1 MKMKT
6 KLIACQ
12 PITKGW
18 SADQKFLAVDEHGQ
32 KFLLRIALVEKL
44 ADKQAEFA
52 LLKILFERNLPVQKT
67 VELTYDGQ
75 SVYQIF
81 EWIEGE
87 DLRQATPNLS
97 DETLYELGCQAG
109 KLLKVLHQIPIDQ
122 TSLNWESYYQAK
134 IDKKTADYQTASHA
148 YEQGQ
153 AMLEFIERSR
163 HLVGGRPIAYHH
175 GDFHD
180 GNMLVGQDGQLYL
193 LDFDRFDK
201 GDPWEEFNRLI
212 FTVETS
218 PALARGMLDAYFEE
232 AIPEEFWQLL
242 ALYLTVNSIGALVWA
257 EEVNPDQIPLMK
269 TQAKQLFDWYQG
281 YKEVIPSWY
290 LGKNR

>member
-6 KLIACQ
+6 KLIVCQ

-52 LLKILFERNLPVQKT
+52 LLKILFERNLPVQKS

-87 DLRQATPNLS
+87 DLRQAAPNLS

-122 TSLNWESYYQAK
+122 TSLDWESYYQAK
-134 IDKKTADYQTASHA
+134 IDKKTAAYQTASHA

-163 HLVGGRPIAYHH
+163 HLVGGAS
-175 GDFHD
+175 DC
-180 GNMLVGQDGQLYL
+180 L
-193 LDFDRFDK
+193 
-201 GDPWEEFNRLI
+201 
-212 FTVETS
+212 S
-218 PALARGMLDAYFEE
+218 PRGF
-232 AIPEEFWQLL
+232 P
-242 ALYLTVNSIGALVWA
+242 
-257 EEVNPDQIPLMK
+257 
-269 TQAKQLFDWYQG
+269 
-281 YKEVIPSWY
+281 
-290 LGKNR
+290 

>member
-1 MKMKT
+1 MKT

>member
-1 MKMKT
+1 MKIKT

-18 SADQKFLAVDEHGQ
+18 SADQKFLAMDEHGQ

-87 DLRQATPNLS
+87 DLRQAAPNLS

-134 IDKKTADYQTASHA
+134 IDKKTAAYQTASHA
-148 YEQGQ
+148 YEQG
-153 AMLEFIERSR
+153 AG
-163 HLVGGRPIAYHH
+163 HVGVH
-175 GDFHD
+175 
-180 GNMLVGQDGQLYL
+180 
-193 LDFDRFDK
+193 
-201 GDPWEEFNRLI
+201 
-212 FTVETS
+212 
-218 PALARGMLDAYFEE
+218 
-232 AIPEEFWQLL
+232 
-242 ALYLTVNSIGALVWA
+242 
-257 EEVNPDQIPLMK
+257 
-269 TQAKQLFDWYQG
+269 
-281 YKEVIPSWY
+281 
-290 LGKNR
+290 

>member
-18 SADQKFLAVDEHGQ
+18 SADQKFLAVDKHGQ

-87 DLRQATPNLS
+87 DLRQVAPNLS

-122 TSLNWESYYQAK
+122 TSLDWESYYQAK
-134 IDKKTADYQTASHA
+134 IDKKTAAYQTASHA

-153 AMLEFIERSR
+153 AMLEFIERSC

-232 AIPEEFWQLL
+232 TIPEEFWQLL

-257 EEVNPDQIPLMK
+257 EEVNPDQISLMK

>member
-1 MKMKT
+1 
-6 KLIACQ
+6 
-12 PITKGW
+12 
-18 SADQKFLAVDEHGQ
+18 
-32 KFLLRIALVEKL
+32 
-44 ADKQAEFA
+44 
-52 LLKILFERNLPVQKT
+52 
-67 VELTYDGQ
+67 
-75 SVYQIF
+75 
-81 EWIEGE
+81 
-87 DLRQATPNLS
+87 
-97 DETLYELGCQAG
+97 
-109 KLLKVLHQIPIDQ
+109 
-122 TSLNWESYYQAK
+122 
-134 IDKKTADYQTASHA
+134 
-148 YEQGQ
+148 
-153 AMLEFIERSR
+153 
-163 HLVGGRPIAYHH
+163 PIAYHH

>member
-87 DLRQATPNLS
+87 DLRQAAPNLS

-134 IDKKTADYQTASHA
+134 IDKKTAAYQTASHA

-232 AIPEEFWQLL
+232 TIPEEFW
-242 ALYLTVNSIGALVWA
+242 
-257 EEVNPDQIPLMK
+257 
-269 TQAKQLFDWYQG
+269 
-281 YKEVIPSWY
+281 
-290 LGKNR
+290 

>member
-6 KLIACQ
+6 KLIVCQ

-87 DLRQATPNLS
+87 DLRQAAPNLS
-97 DETLYELGCQAG
+97 DESLYELGCQAG
-109 KLLKVLHQIPIDQ
+109 KQLKVLHQIPIDQ
-122 TSLNWESYYQAK
+122 TSLDWESYYQAK
-134 IDKKTADYQTASHA
+134 IDKKTAAYQTASHA

-153 AMLEFIERSR
+153 AMLEFIGRSR

>member
-1 MKMKT
+1 
-6 KLIACQ
+6 
-12 PITKGW
+12 
-18 SADQKFLAVDEHGQ
+18 
-32 KFLLRIALVEKL
+32 
-44 ADKQAEFA
+44 
-52 LLKILFERNLPVQKT
+52 
-67 VELTYDGQ
+67 
-75 SVYQIF
+75 
-81 EWIEGE
+81 
-87 DLRQATPNLS
+87 
-97 DETLYELGCQAG
+97 
-109 KLLKVLHQIPIDQ
+109 
-122 TSLNWESYYQAK
+122 
-134 IDKKTADYQTASHA
+134 
-148 YEQGQ
+148 
-153 AMLEFIERSR
+153 
-163 HLVGGRPIAYHH
+163 
-175 GDFHD
+175 
-180 GNMLVGQDGQLYL
+180 MLVGQDGQLYL

>member
-6 KLIACQ
+6 KLIVCQ

-87 DLRQATPNLS
+87 DLRQAAPNLS

-122 TSLNWESYYQAK
+122 TSLDWESYYQAK
-134 IDKKTADYQTASHA
+134 IDKKTAAYQTASHA
-148 YEQGQ
+148 CEQGQ

-163 HLVGGRPIAYHH
+163 HLVAGRPIAYHH

-180 GNMLVGQDGQLYL
+180 GNMLVSQDGQLYL

-218 PALARGMLDAYFEE
+218 QALARGMLDAYFEE

>member
-87 DLRQATPNLS
+87 DLRQAAPNLS

-134 IDKKTADYQTASHA
+134 IDKKTAAYQTASHA

-163 HLVGGRPIAYHH
+163 HLVAGRPIAYHH

-232 AIPEEFWQLL
+232 TIPEEFWQLL

-257 EEVNPDQIPLMK
+257 EEVNPDQISLMK